1 MRNDVDLFLWDFKQ
15 TLSFKDINVDTR
27 DNTDDNKI
35 WINRRVSLVE
45 KENTVYDLENEMSN
59 LDVWGCEHSL
69 GQNNIL
75 Y

>member
-75 Y
+75 